1 MNYFEEMRRGA
12 IQTNIDPQLSQG
24 IDSIRAQLIA
34 LSESDESDMEMRII
48 TTSGWDPIKASFDD
62 GIWYIN

>member
-1 MNYFEEMRRGA
+1 MRRGA

-34 LSESDESDMEMRII
+34 LADSEETDIEMRIV
-48 TTSGWDPIKASFDD
+48 SSNGWESIKATLDD
-62 GIWYIN
+62 GTWNIN